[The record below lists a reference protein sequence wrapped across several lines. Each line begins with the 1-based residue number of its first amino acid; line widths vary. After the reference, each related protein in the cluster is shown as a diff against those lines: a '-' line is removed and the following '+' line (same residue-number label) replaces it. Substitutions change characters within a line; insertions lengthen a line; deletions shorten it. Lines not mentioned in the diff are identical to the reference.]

1 MASLDIVQALFLSS
15 ILVIGLA
22 RIFRRY
28 VLIPR
33 YMIDAD
39 LPKLGTPRCDNK
51 ILGQAVVCGGSVAG
65 LLAAAVCSDHF
76 ESVRVVEPE
85 ASTHDERGI
94 ELPAN
99 YERRFDDS
107 GVPVPVTPRKR
118 IMQYYAYHNA
128 KSIPFEPVFHPTS
141 YTALQHL
148 FPNLQ
153 AELDYLHIKP
163 TVMDRRNAQFPADP
177 YRKAFENDDITSGA
191 PLTLSISRETWEILV
206 RRCVK
211 NSRSNIKF
219 VTGTV
224 VGVRATLDAR
234 NKRLEKVLIRTDA
247 SGEVDEVEAR
257 LVVDAAGTAQMG
269 FHRWL
274 KSAGFALPARLRHE
288 YKPNRQVVNAIFTV
302 PTHLHD
308 LWPVPWG
315 FKPGGLTFGISGEA
329 RSFWAA
335 STHPSLLY
343 LFSVIVGMS
352 CNNWPIRP
360 HSASEMVATF
370 CDLKDYRDGRVP
382 PWVLDTLKFLEDH
395 EVECEPFWSD
405 YSHRSFSWVRYHKAE
420 IDSLP
425 KNFVAVGDA
434 VMRLNPSA
442 GQGCT
447 KAVYDAV
454 TLGAC
459 LGSVSFDKDKADL
472 PENFSRKFFQK
483 QAPRIE
489 HMWTPLKDMDY
500 RAPECVPVDG
510 ESLEDGPWRRR
521 FAQEVAKLCKKHK
534 DPPYPLRTHLPSPNP
549 LLANMKGSDILLV
562 LIAIVLPPLAAF
574 MITGCGCDLL
584 INIILGHIHAFWL
597 IYKKMQAEKMYGVG
611 GYTYAG
617 SGRFTGGGV
626 GAAPIAPQPG
636 YGATNY

>member
-257 LVVDAAGTAQMG
+257 LVV
-269 FHRWL
+269 
-274 KSAGFALPARLRHE
+274 
-288 YKPNRQVVNAIFTV
+288 
-302 PTHLHD
+302 
-308 LWPVPWG
+308 
-315 FKPGGLTFGISGEA
+315 
-329 RSFWAA
+329 
-335 STHPSLLY
+335 
-343 LFSVIVGMS
+343 VIVGMS

-521 FAQEVAKLCKKHK
+521 FAQEVAKLCKKDIEAFHHFWHVNTFLT
-534 DPPYPLRTHLPSPNP
+534 PPTDLYQPWFLLRV
-549 LLANMKGSDILLV
+549 GRQ
-562 LIAIVLPPLAAF
+562 
-574 MITGCGCDLL
+574 
-584 INIILGHIHAFWL
+584 WL
-597 IYKKMQAEKMYGVG
+597 FG
-611 GYTYAG
+611 
-617 SGRFTGGGV
+617 
-626 GAAPIAPQPG
+626 
-636 YGATNY
+636 